1 MTRCAIKGCRNIKP
15 QRKSGKV
22 CSIHFLPTAYKEQ
35 TWYQKNFS
43 SVYKPRL
50 NDGAI
55 PTENLDL
62 DVLTDNDSALGE
74 MSEIENIEHEDFTA
88 LEQQD
93 INEKVGSTTSK
104 NQNSK
109 PAK

>member
-1 MTRCAIKGCRNIKP
+1 MLYSFFTYCLQGTDMVP
-15 QRKSGKV
+15 
-22 CSIHFLPTAYKEQ
+22 
-35 TWYQKNFS
+35 KNFS

-55 PTENLDL
+55 PIENLDL
-62 DVLTDNDSALGE
+62 NVLDTGNDSALGE
-74 MSEIENIEHEDFTA
+74 MSEIENIEHEDFA
-88 LEQQD
+88 VLKQQD

-109 PAK
+109 LAKELQRIQKLKCKTPNR